1 MRSDRPHVRLSTPPA
16 ADVDSPS
23 CSPTD
28 VVYHEL
34 GSICCTRSRPARK
47 RIAGVAVRL
56 GMTRAVAAH
65 VTRSHRAVAYLLLL
79 VYHLGVGP
87 WPYRHVLVRLR
98 NLLIHLLASRPATRS
113 EGVTRSVSSP
123 PVALRLA
130 ARCMSLLLLL
140 SSPRVTSAGKKKENF
155 LRTGGLWQW
164 CVHSSAPPACCVVV
178 LCASW

>member
-1 MRSDRPHVRLSTPPA
+1 MDSPHVRSDRPHVRLSTPPA

-47 RIAGVAVRL
+47 RIAGVALRL
-56 GMTRAVAAH
+56 GMTRTVAAH

-98 NLLIHLLASRPATRS
+98 NLLIHLLASRPATPDS
-113 EGVTRSVSSP
+113 GE
-123 PVALRLA
+123 
-130 ARCMSLLLLL
+130 
-140 SSPRVTSAGKKKENF
+140 
-155 LRTGGLWQW
+155 
-164 CVHSSAPPACCVVV
+164 
-178 LCASW
+178 